1 MIPRIDVTP
10 GAGLSSETHRITSED
25 TRSMADDFVPLITLD
40 DAFGRDRLW
49 PTIVKVDVEGHEIA
63 VVEGARRILER
74 RQPIFVIE
82 FHGHLIGHSPGAAP
96 ALPAAFPA
104 TPGPRST
111 PT

>member
-63 VVEGARRILER
+63 VVEGARRIIER
-74 RQPIFVIE
+74 RQTIFVIE
-82 FHGHLIGHSPGAAP
+82 FHGHLIGHYQENGSAHG
-96 ALPAAFPA
+96 
-104 TPGPRST
+104 
-111 PT
+111 